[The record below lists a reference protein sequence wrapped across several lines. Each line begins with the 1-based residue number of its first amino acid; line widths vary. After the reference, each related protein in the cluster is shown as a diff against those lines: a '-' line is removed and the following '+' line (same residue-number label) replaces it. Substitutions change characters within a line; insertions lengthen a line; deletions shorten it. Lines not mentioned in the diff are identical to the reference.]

1 MTKGE
6 LINAV
11 AKAAKTSKRAAEDA
25 VNATFAN
32 LGKAIKRPNEFR
44 CQALA
49 LSR

>member
-1 MTKGE
+1 MTKGD

-11 AKAAKTSKRAAEDA
+11 AEAAKTSKRAAEEA
-25 VNATFAN
+25 ATRPLQILA
-32 LGKAIKRPNEFR
+32 KRLKGPNEFR